1 MPKLAILALPNKYT
15 GSGVVNTS
23 GTKVFTPRANAYF
36 EQFKLDIYIPFPT
49 LNPPTLTLSNTNL
62 SITNGWGNGS
72 FIPDKYKIYW
82 KNDIQLAEINGASS
96 TTVDLS
102 TLITEEGTFVLYAI
116 AIQDLFNDSSASNSI
131 VYTNEQPPYTVTIN
145 EIRGTSGLLW
155 AAYDGTGQEGTY
167 LREFSSESSLPI
179 SLQISSGHLYLE
191 CEGGRTDIANAD
203 TSTNPIITNTNI
215 TNAPVT
221 LTYDVKGSG
230 AIEYISATYIG

>member
-1 MPKLAILALPNKYT
+1 MPKLAILPLSKYT
-15 GSGVVNTS
+15 GYGVVESS
-23 GTKVFTPRANAYF
+23 GTKVFTPSANAYF
-36 EQFKLDIYIPFPT
+36 EKFNLSVYISLPT
-49 LNPPTLTLSNTNL
+49 LNSPTLTLRNKNL
-62 SITNGWGNGS
+62 TITNGLGNGK
-72 FIPDKYKIYW
+72 FIPDKYKITW
-82 KNDIQLAEINGASS
+82 KDGIQLTEINGASS

-102 TLITEEGTFVLYAI
+102 TLIAEEGTFVLYAK
-116 AIQDLFNDSSASNSI
+116 AIKDSFNNSYSSNSI

-145 EIRGTSGLLW
+145 EIRGTRGLLW
-155 AAYDGTGQEGTY
+155 AAYDGTGQEGKY
-167 LREFSSESSLPI
+167 LREFSNKSSLPI